1 MKAPAWTL
9 IVPPNSLLV
18 IVMAVKHPTGARIV
32 KMMKMRM
39 MMMMKRSPQKAPQQR
54 LLLEPRVF
62 LHRYCRTEPVWQDGA
77 MAWAG

>member
-32 KMMKMRM
+32 KMMKMR